1 LDLRL
6 EARSIDIRA
15 SIKAGGLSL
24 RADSIIGIKQDFSVA
39 SGLGSII
46 LLEADQMR
54 IEANGGVG
62 DVSMPLYIR
71 AGVIE
76 AATQGA
82 AGIYLAQLGDAIIG
96 NVEFDVIGEDN
107 IGSGTEGLSTGAGGN
122 IHFFNLAGTLTVNA
136 EIEATGGRIVL
147 ATEDIAINDTI
158 RSVRMVG
165 DQTFRG
171 SLILQP
177 LSVSTRIDMAT
188 SDTGAARTFHL
199 SSDEIVFFMSGFNE
213 SEPSSYL
220 VNGRLVTVDSN
231 NGITIGRA
239 DGRHIIT
246 LDAFTYTESF
256 TFRSPVPFGR
266 FDVIGRLELSTS
278 LVNGDQPA
286 LTFLG
291 WKFNLS

>member
-1 LDLRL
+1 VSAWLVIVTLLCAVTFLGWESPAVAAGVGMLALGL
-6 EARSIDIRA
+6 EATMGFPQFAQNA
-15 SIKAGGLSL
+15 S
-24 RADSIIGIKQDFSVA
+24 R
-39 SGLGSII
+39 GS
-46 LLEADQMR
+46 
-54 IEANGGVG
+54 
-62 DVSMPLYIR
+62 
-71 AGVIE
+71 
-76 AATQGA
+76 
-82 AGIYLAQLGDAIIG
+82 
-96 NVEFDVIGEDN
+96 
-107 IGSGTEGLSTGAGGN
+107 TEGLSTGAGGN